1 MMRMRKGKRI
11 IKKTKRLTQKSQD
24 METIEQ
30 LKRQV
35 ESLQDQ
41 LRQQEKMATL
51 GLLTAGIV
59 HEIRNPLNFV
69 INFSK
74 LSGDLIKD
82 LEEDIE
88 ANTADIDG
96 DDVEDI
102 RDIMESLKENLQKIK
117 EHGDRAISII
127 QNILLYSRG
136 KEDEFIPTDVCKL
149 VKEYVWL
156 SYHAM
161 RANLKNFN
169 ISILEDYGK
178 DIPMMSVVP
187 QDLSRAVLN
196 VMNNACYA
204 VWDKAQ
210 NGDVDYKP
218 TVSVKVARQA
228 EELVIS
234 ITDNGVGMSPE
245 VKQRLF
251 ETFFTTKPTGQ
262 GTGLGM
268 FITRSIIEEK
278 HHGRIEFDSEE
289 GRFTTFSLIIPIKA

>member
-1 MMRMRKGKRI
+1 
-11 IKKTKRLTQKSQD
+11 

-30 LKRQV
+30 LKQQIAN
-35 ESLQDQ
+35 LQDQ
-41 LRQQEKMATL
+41 LEQQEKMATL

-74 LSGDLIKD
+74 LSANLLSD
-82 LEEDIE
+82 LEADLSDAKDAIAEDDMEDIY
-88 ANTADIDG
+88 N
-96 DDVEDI
+96 
-102 RDIMESLKENLQKIK
+102 IMSSLKENLQKTK

-127 QNILLYSRG
+127 QNILLFSRG
-136 KEDEFIPTDVCKL
+136 KKDESIPTDICKL

-161 RANLKNFN
+161 RANLKDFN
-169 ISILEDYGK
+169 ITINEDCAQ
-178 DIPMMSVVP
+178 DTPLLSVIP

-204 VWDKAQ
+204 VWEKAKQ
-210 NGDVDYKP
+210 QITGYKP
-218 TVSVKVARQA
+218 TVSVVVNCCDSKLR
-228 EELVIS
+228 IS
-234 ITDNGVGMSPE
+234 ISDNGIGMSEE
-245 VKQRLF
+245 VKQHIY

-268 FITRSIIEEK
+268 YITRDIIENK
-278 HHGRIEFDSEE
+278 HHGRIEFDSKGNEY
-289 GRFTTFSLIIPIKA
+289 TVFSFIIPFKR

>member
-1 MMRMRKGKRI
+1 
-11 IKKTKRLTQKSQD
+11 
-24 METIEQ
+24 MESIEE
-30 LKRQV
+30 LKQQI
-35 ESLQDQ
+35 EKLQDQ
-41 LRQQEKMATL
+41 VKRQEKMASL

-74 LSGDLIKD
+74 LSSDLLKD
-82 LEEDIE
+82 LRDDLD
-88 ANTADIDG
+88 ALDTNDVKSDADIIG
-96 DDVEDI
+96 DIHE
-102 RDIMESLKENLQKIK
+102 IMEDLDENIQKIR

-136 KEDEFIPTDVCKL
+136 KEEEFIPTDVCRL

-161 RANLKNFN
+161 RANLQNFN
-169 ISILEDYGK
+169 ISIHEDYEAGL
-178 DIPMMSVVP
+178 PLMSVIP

-204 VWDKAQ
+204 VWKRAGLTGTSAGYQ
-210 NGDVDYKP
+210 P
-218 TVSVKVARQA
+218 TVNVTVKRMGD
-228 EELVIS
+228 ELCVTIE
-234 ITDNGVGMSPE
+234 DNGIGMSLE

-251 ETFFTTKPTGQ
+251 ETFFTTKPFGE

-268 FITRSIIEEK
+268 SITRDIIETK

-289 GRFTTFSLIIPIKA
+289 GRFTRMSLIIPLKK

>member
-1 MMRMRKGKRI
+1 
-11 IKKTKRLTQKSQD
+11 

-30 LKRQV
+30 LKRQI

-41 LRQQEKMATL
+41 LKQQEKMATL

-74 LSGDLIKD
+74 LSGNLIKD
-82 LEEDIE
+82 LEEDLE
-88 ANTADIDG
+88 ENEKNID
-96 DDVEDI
+96 DDDWDDI
-102 RDIMESLKENLQKIK
+102 RDIMDNLNENLQKIK

-136 KEDEFIPTDVCKL
+136 KEDEFIPTDICKL
-149 VKEYVWL
+149 VKEYVGL

-169 ISILEDYGK
+169 ISIVEDYEK
-178 DIPMMSVVP
+178 DLPLISVLP

-204 VWDKAQ
+204 VWDKTQKSDA
-210 NGDVDYKP
+210 GYKP
-218 TVSVKVARQA
+218 MVSVKVARQA
-228 EELVIS
+228 GNLVIS
-234 ITDNGVGMSPE
+234 VTDNGVGMNSE

-268 FITRSIIEEK
+268 FITRNIIEEK
-278 HHGRIEFDSEE
+278 LHGRIEFDSEE
-289 GRFTTFSLIIPIKA
+289 GKYTTFSLIIPVKG

>member
-1 MMRMRKGKRI
+1 
-11 IKKTKRLTQKSQD
+11 

-178 DIPMMSVVP
+178 
-187 QDLSRAVLN
+187 A
-196 VMNNACYA
+196 
-204 VWDKAQ
+204 
-210 NGDVDYKP
+210 

>member
-1 MMRMRKGKRI
+1 
-11 IKKTKRLTQKSQD
+11 

-30 LKRQV
+30 LKQQIAN
-35 ESLQDQ
+35 LQD
-41 LRQQEKMATL
+41 LLEQQEKMATL
-51 GLLTAGIV
+51 GLLTAGII

-74 LSGDLIKD
+74 LSTNLLSD
-82 LEEDIE
+82 LEADLSDAKDAIAEDDMEDIY
-88 ANTADIDG
+88 N
-96 DDVEDI
+96 
-102 RDIMESLKENLQKIK
+102 IMSSLKENLQKTK

-136 KEDEFIPTDVCKL
+136 KKDESIPTDICKL

-161 RANLKNFN
+161 RANLKDFN
-169 ISILEDYGK
+169 ITINEDYAQ
-178 DIPMMSVVP
+178 DIPLLPVIP

-204 VWDKAQ
+204 VWEKAKQ
-210 NGDVDYKP
+210 QITGYKP
-218 TVSVKVARQA
+218 TVSVVVNCCDSKLR
-228 EELVIS
+228 IS
-234 ITDNGVGMSPE
+234 ISDNGIGMSEE
-245 VKQRLF
+245 VKQHIY

-268 FITRSIIEEK
+268 YITRDIIENK
-278 HHGRIEFDSEE
+278 HHGRIEFDSKENE
-289 GRFTTFSLIIPIKA
+289 YTVFSFIIPFKR

>member
-210 NGDVDYKP
+210 NGDADYKP
-218 TVSVKVARQA
+218 TVSVKVVRQA

>member
-1 MMRMRKGKRI
+1 
-11 IKKTKRLTQKSQD
+11 
-24 METIEQ
+24 METIEE
-30 LKRQV
+30 LKNQIA
-35 ESLQDQ
+35 SLQEQ
-41 LRQQEKMATL
+41 VKQQEKMATL

-69 INFSK
+69 VNFSK
-74 LSGDLIKD
+74 LSDW
-82 LEEDIE
+82 EDIQ
-88 ANTADIDG
+88 
-96 DDVEDI
+96 
-102 RDIMESLKENLQKIK
+102 DIMENLQENLQKIR
-117 EHGDRAISII
+117 EHGDRATSII

-161 RANLKNFN
+161 RASLKNFN
-169 ISILEDYGK
+169 ISIQETYEEG
-178 DIPMMSVVP
+178 IPMQPIIP

-204 VWDKAQ
+204 VWEKAQ
-210 NGDVDYKP
+210 RSAVDFKP
-218 TVSVKVARQA
+218 TVEIHVYREGK
-228 EELVIS
+228 ELYIA
-234 ITDNGVGMSPE
+234 IKDNGIGMTDE

-268 FITRSIIEEK
+268 YITRNIIENK
-278 HHGRIEFDSEE
+278 HHGQHHGRIEFDSQAGE
-289 GRFTTFSLIIPIKA
+289 FTTFTLIIPLKG

>member
-1 MMRMRKGKRI
+1 
-11 IKKTKRLTQKSQD
+11 
-24 METIEQ
+24 METIEE
-30 LKRQV
+30 LKNQIANLQAQV
-35 ESLQDQ
+35 K
-41 LRQQEKMATL
+41 QQEKMATL

-69 INFSK
+69 VNFSK
-74 LSGDLIKD
+74 LSADLVRDLGED
-82 LEEDIE
+82 LENIEAVKAQEEDWEDIQ
-88 ANTADIDG
+88 
-96 DDVEDI
+96 
-102 RDIMESLKENLQKIK
+102 DIMENLQENLQKIR
-117 EHGDRAISII
+117 EHGDRATSII

-161 RANLKNFN
+161 RASLKNFN
-169 ISILEDYGK
+169 ISIQETYEEG
-178 DIPMMSVVP
+178 IPMQPVIP

-204 VWDKAQ
+204 VWEKAQ
-210 NGDVDYKP
+210 RSAVDFKP
-218 TVSVKVARQA
+218 TVEIHVYRKAK
-228 EELVIS
+228 ELYIA
-234 ITDNGVGMSPE
+234 IKDNGIGMTDE

-268 FITRSIIEEK
+268 YITRNIIENK
-278 HHGRIEFDSEE
+278 HHGRIEFDSQAGE
-289 GRFTTFSLIIPIKA
+289 FTIFTLIIPLKE

>member
-1 MMRMRKGKRI
+1 
-11 IKKTKRLTQKSQD
+11 

-30 LKRQV
+30 LKRQIAN
-35 ESLQDQ
+35 LQDQ
-41 LRQQEKMATL
+41 LEQQEKMATL

-74 LSGDLIKD
+74 LSANLLSD
-82 LEEDIE
+82 LEADLSDAKDAIAEDDMEDIY
-88 ANTADIDG
+88 N
-96 DDVEDI
+96 
-102 RDIMESLKENLQKIK
+102 IMSSLKENLQKTK

-136 KEDEFIPTDVCKL
+136 KKDESIPTDICKL

-161 RANLKNFN
+161 RANLKDFN
-169 ISILEDYGK
+169 ITINEDYAQ
-178 DIPMMSVVP
+178 DIPLLSVIP

-204 VWDKAQ
+204 VWEKAKQ
-210 NGDVDYKP
+210 QITGYKP
-218 TVSVKVARQA
+218 TVSVVVNCCDSKLR
-228 EELVIS
+228 IS
-234 ITDNGVGMSPE
+234 ISDNGIGMSEE
-245 VKQRLF
+245 VKQHIY

-268 FITRSIIEEK
+268 YITRDIIENK
-278 HHGRIEFDSEE
+278 HHGRIEFDSKENE
-289 GRFTTFSLIIPIKA
+289 YTVFSFIIPFKR

>member
-1 MMRMRKGKRI
+1 MRKGKRI
-11 IKKTKRLTQKSQD
+11 IKKTKRLTSKISRYGND
-24 METIEQ
+24 RTIEAAGR
-30 LKRQV
+30 KFAR
-35 ESLQDQ
+35 Q
-41 LRQQEKMATL
+41 LRQLEKMATL

-169 ISILEDYGK
+169 ISILED
-178 DIPMMSVVP
+178 
-187 QDLSRAVLN
+187 
-196 VMNNACYA
+196 
-204 VWDKAQ
+204 
-210 NGDVDYKP
+210 
-218 TVSVKVARQA
+218 
-228 EELVIS
+228 
-234 ITDNGVGMSPE
+234 
-245 VKQRLF
+245 
-251 ETFFTTKPTGQ
+251 
-262 GTGLGM
+262 
-268 FITRSIIEEK
+268 
-278 HHGRIEFDSEE
+278 
-289 GRFTTFSLIIPIKA
+289 

>member
-1 MMRMRKGKRI
+1 
-11 IKKTKRLTQKSQD
+11 
-24 METIEQ
+24 METIEE
-30 LKRQV
+30 LKNQIA
-35 ESLQDQ
+35 SLQEQ
-41 LRQQEKMATL
+41 VKQQEKMATL

-69 INFSK
+69 VNFSK
-74 LSGDLIKD
+74 LSADLIRDLGED
-82 LEEDIE
+82 LENIEAVKAQSADWEDIQ
-88 ANTADIDG
+88 
-96 DDVEDI
+96 
-102 RDIMESLKENLQKIK
+102 DIMENLQENLQKIR
-117 EHGDRAISII
+117 EHGDRATSII

-161 RANLKNFN
+161 RASLKNFN
-169 ISILEDYGK
+169 ISIQETYEEGL
-178 DIPMMSVVP
+178 PMQPIIP

-204 VWDKAQ
+204 VWEKAQ
-210 NGDVDYKP
+210 RSAVDFKP
-218 TVSVKVARQA
+218 IVEIHVYR
-228 EELVIS
+228 EEKELYIA
-234 ITDNGVGMSPE
+234 IKDNGIGMTDE

-268 FITRSIIEEK
+268 YITRNIIENK
-278 HHGRIEFDSEE
+278 HHGRIEFDSQAGE
-289 GRFTTFSLIIPIKA
+289 FTTFTLIIPLKG

>member
-1 MMRMRKGKRI
+1 
-11 IKKTKRLTQKSQD
+11 

-30 LKRQV
+30 LKRQIAN
-35 ESLQDQ
+35 LQDQ
-41 LRQQEKMATL
+41 LEQQEKMATL

-74 LSGDLIKD
+74 LSANLLSD
-82 LEEDIE
+82 LEADLSDAKDAIAEDDMEDIY
-88 ANTADIDG
+88 N
-96 DDVEDI
+96 
-102 RDIMESLKENLQKIK
+102 IMSSLKENLQKTK

-136 KEDEFIPTDVCKL
+136 KKDESIPTDICKL

-161 RANLKNFN
+161 RANLKDFN
-169 ISILEDYGK
+169 ITINEDYAQ
-178 DIPMMSVVP
+178 DIPLLSVIP

-204 VWDKAQ
+204 VREKAKQ
-210 NGDVDYKP
+210 QITGYKP
-218 TVSVKVARQA
+218 TVSVVVNCCDSKLR
-228 EELVIS
+228 IS
-234 ITDNGVGMSPE
+234 ISDNGIGMSEE
-245 VKQRLF
+245 VKQHIY

-268 FITRSIIEEK
+268 YITRDIIENK
-278 HHGRIEFDSEE
+278 HHGRIEFDSKENE
-289 GRFTTFSLIIPIKA
+289 YTVFSFIIPFKR

>member
-1 MMRMRKGKRI
+1 
-11 IKKTKRLTQKSQD
+11 

-30 LKRQV
+30 LKQQIAN
-35 ESLQDQ
+35 LQD
-41 LRQQEKMATL
+41 LLEQQEKMATL

-74 LSGDLIKD
+74 LSTNLLSD
-82 LEEDIE
+82 LEADLSDAKDAIAEDDMEDIY
-88 ANTADIDG
+88 N
-96 DDVEDI
+96 
-102 RDIMESLKENLQKIK
+102 IMSSLKENLQKTK

-136 KEDEFIPTDVCKL
+136 KKDESIPTDICKL

-161 RANLKNFN
+161 RANLKDFN
-169 ISILEDYGK
+169 ITINEDYAQ
-178 DIPMMSVVP
+178 DIPLLPVIP

-204 VWDKAQ
+204 VWEKAKQ
-210 NGDVDYKP
+210 QITGYKP
-218 TVSVKVARQA
+218 TVSVVVNCCDSKLR
-228 EELVIS
+228 IS
-234 ITDNGVGMSPE
+234 ISDNGIGMSEE
-245 VKQRLF
+245 VKQHIY

-268 FITRSIIEEK
+268 YITRDIIENK
-278 HHGRIEFDSEE
+278 HHGRIEFDSKENE
-289 GRFTTFSLIIPIKA
+289 YTVFSFIIPFKR